1 MADGSKITKGMEE
14 FIDPRPWGHEIRFA
28 QNDKY
33 LGKIL
38 YIKKG
43 HRLSRQYHELKDET
57 IFVQHGTLILELGSP
72 DVSSFERKIL
82 GYGERFR
89 ILPGVIHRFCAP
101 DDSPVTLI
109 EVSTPE
115 IDDVV
120 RLEDDYKRA

>member
-1 MADGSKITKGMEE
+1 MENLDE
-14 FIDPRPWGHEIRFA
+14 FTTMKPWGHEVRFA

-38 YIKKG
+38 FIKKG

-57 IFVQHGTLILELGSP
+57 IFVHHGTLVLELGSP
-72 DVSSFERKIL
+72 DVSSFERKTL

-101 DDSPVTLI
+101 ADSSVTLI

-120 RLEDDYKRA
+120 RLEDDYKRI

>member
-1 MADGSKITKGMEE
+1 MDNLEDFTTPK
-14 FIDPRPWGHEIRFA
+14 PWGHEIRFA

-43 HRLSRQYHELKDET
+43 CRLSRQYHEHKDET
-57 IFVQHGTLILELGSP
+57 IFVNHGILILELGDPSAET
-72 DVSSFERKIL
+72 FQRKTL
-82 GYGERFR
+82 EYGERFR

-101 DDSPVTLI
+101 DDAPVTLI

-115 IDDVV
+115 IDDVI

>member
-1 MADGSKITKGMEE
+1 MESLDN
-14 FIDPRPWGHEIRFA
+14 FTVMKPWGHEIRFA

-38 YIKKG
+38 YIKAG

-57 IFVQHGTLILELGSP
+57 IFVSKGILILELGSP
-72 DVSSFERKIL
+72 GVSSFETKTL
-82 GYGERFR
+82 QYGDRFH

-101 DDSPVTLI
+101 DDLSVTLI
-109 EVSTPE
+109 EVSTPQ

>member
-1 MADGSKITKGMEE
+1 MESLDE
-14 FIDPRPWGHEIRFA
+14 FTTMKPWGHEIRFA

-38 YIKKG
+38 FIKKG

-57 IFVQHGTLILELGSP
+57 IFVQHGTLILELGLP
-72 DVSSFERKIL
+72 DVSSFERKTL

-101 DDSPVTLI
+101 DDAPVTLI

-120 RLEDDYKRA
+120 RLEDDYKRIQ

>member
-1 MADGSKITKGMEE
+1 MEKLDD
-14 FIDPRPWGHEIRFA
+14 FTTMKPWGHEIRFA
-28 QNDKY
+28 VNDKY

-43 HRLSRQYHELKDET
+43 HRLSRQYHEQKDET
-57 IFVQHGTLILELGSP
+57 IFVQHGTLILELGDPS
-72 DVSSFERKIL
+72 VKSFERKIL

-89 ILPGVIHRFCAP
+89 ILPGVIHRFCSS
-101 DDSPVTLI
+101 DDGPVTLI

>member
-1 MADGSKITKGMEE
+1 MKKVEK
-14 FIDPRPWGHEIRFA
+14 PWGHEIIWANSDRIA
-28 QNDKY
+28 
-33 LGKIL
+33 GKVL

-57 IFVQHGTLILELGSP
+57 IFVQHGTLILELGLP
-72 DVSSFERKIL
+72 DVSSFERKTL

-101 DDSPVTLI
+101 DDAPVTLI

>member
-1 MADGSKITKGMEE
+1 MESIEE
-14 FIDPRPWGHEIRFA
+14 FTTAKPWGHEIRFA
-28 QNDKY
+28 QNEKY

-38 YIKKG
+38 FIRKG
-43 HRLSRQYHELKDET
+43 QRLSRQYHELKDET

-72 DVSSFERKIL
+72 DVSSFETKTL
-82 GYGERFR
+82 HYGDRFR

-101 DDSPVTLI
+101 DDAPVTLI

-120 RLEDDYKRA
+120 RLQDAYKRV

>member
-1 MADGSKITKGMEE
+1 MTDGSKITKGMEE

-28 QNDKY
+28 QNEKY

-38 YIKKG
+38 FIRKG
-43 HRLSRQYHELKDET
+43 QRLSRQYHELKDET

-72 DVSSFERKIL
+72 DVSSFETKTL
-82 GYGERFR
+82 NYGDRFR

-101 DDSPVTLI
+101 DDAPVTLI

-120 RLEDDYKRA
+120 RLQDDYKRV

>member
-1 MADGSKITKGMEE
+1 MDNLEDFTIPK
-14 FIDPRPWGHEIRFA
+14 PWGHEIRFA

-43 HRLSRQYHELKDET
+43 CRLSRQYHEFKDET
-57 IFVQHGTLILELGSP
+57 IFVHHGILKLELGLP
-72 DVSSFERKIL
+72 DVKGFECKTL

-101 DDSPVTLI
+101 DDAPVTLI

>member
-1 MADGSKITKGMEE
+1 MENLE
-14 FIDPRPWGHEIRFA
+14 DFTTAKPWGHEIRFA

-43 HRLSRQYHELKDET
+43 CRLSRQYHEHKDET
-57 IFVQHGTLILELGSP
+57 IFVNHGILILELGDPSAET
-72 DVSSFERKIL
+72 FQRKTL

-101 DDSPVTLI
+101 DD
-109 EVSTPE
+109 
-115 IDDVV
+115 
-120 RLEDDYKRA
+120 AQ

>member
-1 MADGSKITKGMEE
+1 MTDGSKITKGMEE

-72 DVSSFERKIL
+72 DVSSFETKTL
-82 GYGERFR
+82 NYGERFR

-101 DDSPVTLI
+101 ADAPVTLI

-120 RLEDDYKRA
+120 RLQDDYKRV

>member
-1 MADGSKITKGMEE
+1 MESLE
-14 FIDPRPWGHEIRFA
+14 EYTTPKPWGHEIRFA

-43 HRLSRQYHELKDET
+43 HRLSRQYHEFKDET
-57 IFVQHGTLILELGSP
+57 IFVHHGTLILELGCP
-72 DVSSFERKIL
+72 GVSSFESRTL
-82 GYGERFR
+82 NYGERFR

-101 DDSPVTLI
+101 SDTSVTLI

>member
-1 MADGSKITKGMEE
+1 MESIEE
-14 FIDPRPWGHEIRFA
+14 FTTAKPWGHEIRFA
-28 QNDKY
+28 QNEKY

-38 YIKKG
+38 FIRKG
-43 HRLSRQYHELKDET
+43 QRLSRQYHELKDET

-72 DVSSFERKIL
+72 DVSSFVRKTL
-82 GYGERFR
+82 HYGDRFR

-101 DDSPVTLI
+101 DDAPVTLI

-120 RLEDDYKRA
+120 RLQDDYKRV